1 MQFVKIHLEKNV
13 MSMVH
18 IILDVEEET
27 GGRVD
32 QAVNLFV
39 DLDIR
44 EGAVISVVSVLLK
57 LLLLYLT
64 IISSLIRESNAN
76 VSDTCR

>member
-1 MQFVKIHLEKNV
+1 

-57 LLLLYLT
+57 LLVLYLT